1 MINFKNTSVLVI
13 GASENPERYVYKA
26 IKLLNRN
33 GYNVSALAI
42 KAGNIDTINFSI
54 NTEDLKKENIDT
66 VTLYVNSKNQEK
78 YKEFIIQLKPRRVI
92 FNPGTENEDFY
103 DDLKRNNIA
112 YEEACT
118 LVLLNTGQ
126 F

>member
-33 GYNVSALAI
+33 GYNLSALAI
-42 KAGNIDTINFSI
+42 KAGNIDTINFST

-66 VTLYVNSKNQEK
+66 VTL
-78 YKEFIIQLKPRRVI
+78 
-92 FNPGTENEDFY
+92 
-103 DDLKRNNIA
+103 
-112 YEEACT
+112 
-118 LVLLNTGQ
+118 
-126 F
+126 

>member
-1 MINFKNTSVLVI
+1 MTNFKNTSVLVI
-13 GASENPERYVYKA
+13 GASENPERYAYKA

-42 KAGNIDTINFSI
+42 KAGNIDTIDFST

-118 LVLLNTGQ
+118 LILLNTGQ

>member
-42 KAGNIDTINFSI
+42 KAGNIDTINFST